1 MPENEI
7 PFERLKSF
15 MEMAMDEAQNAQG
28 QGEVPVGA
36 VLISEDWELLSKAH
50 NCPISAM
57 DPTAHAEINALRKA
71 AKKTGNY
78 RLTGTTMIV
87 TLEPCIMCAGA
98 LVWARVKRVVF
109 GATDPKSGAL
119 GSVLDINGVP
129 GLNHRIEVV
138 GGIMEK
144 ECGDILRDFFRK
156 RRGK

>member
-1 MPENEI
+1 
-7 PFERLKSF
+7 
-15 MEMAMDEAQNAQG
+15 
-28 QGEVPVGA
+28 
-36 VLISEDWELLSKAH
+36 
-50 NCPISAM
+50 M

-87 TLEPCIMCAGA
+87 TLEPCLMCAGA

-109 GATDPKSGAL
+109 GAPDPKSGAF

-129 GLNHRIEVV
+129 GLNHRIEVI

-144 ECGDILRDFFRK
+144 ECGDILREFFRK
-156 RRGK
+156 RR

>member
-1 MPENEI
+1 
-7 PFERLKSF
+7 
-15 MEMAMDEAQNAQG
+15 MDEAQKAQG

-36 VLISEDWELLSKAH
+36 VLISKDWGVISRAH
-50 NCPISAM
+50 NCPIGAM

-98 LVWARVKRVVF
+98 LVWARVKGVVF
-109 GATDPKSGAL
+109 GAPDPKSGAF

-129 GLNHRIEVV
+129 GLNHRIEVT

-144 ECGDILRDFFRK
+144 ECGDILREFFRK
-156 RRGK
+156 RR